1 MEAPQLQLNVK
12 WTSELGIIHI
22 RLFFYKHKEYK
33 IPVGEVKKNIHIWL
47 KRKARH
53 VNVCQSPILCKQTWK
68 YQCVKTFQGKAQN
81 AIETPEGWGYQ
92 EHGTSTE
99 EGYRHD
105 WTWLKRDCY

>member
-1 MEAPQLQLNVK
+1 MQAPQLQLNLK

-22 RLFFYKHKEYK
+22 RLFF
-33 IPVGEVKKNIHIWL
+33 ISTKNIKFQWEQSKDIHIWL

-53 VNVCQSPILCKQTWK
+53 ANVCQSPILCKQTWK
-68 YQCVKTFQGKAQN
+68 YQCVKTLQGKAQTE
-81 AIETPEGWGYQ
+81 IETPEGWGCQ

-105 WTWLKRDCY
+105 WTWLKKDCC